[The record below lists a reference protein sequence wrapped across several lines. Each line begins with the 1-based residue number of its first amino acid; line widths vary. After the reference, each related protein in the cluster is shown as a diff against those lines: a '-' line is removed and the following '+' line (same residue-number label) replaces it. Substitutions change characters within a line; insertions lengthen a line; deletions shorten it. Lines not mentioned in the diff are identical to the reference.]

1 MDDLEEGL
9 IRRKAVAQLAGVS
22 EATVSRVLNGVG
34 PVKEETRKRVM
45 EAAKQLNY
53 VPSALA
59 QQFARQKSG
68 NLGVILPLL
77 PKVNVFST
85 YYFSEI
91 LSGIGHTA
99 KQSGYDLLMLF
110 REPGEP
116 REYAHLFRTQK
127 IDACI
132 ILGAQ
137 NIPSDYDALKE
148 LQREGHP
155 FCLINQQYE
164 GAPFNTV
171 DADHRMG
178 SYDAT
183 VHLMKQ
189 GCQRIWFLNGPSAFS
204 NSLDRLE
211 GYCQALETA
220 GEPFDPNR
228 VLVGNYSRKSGYES
242 ADIMAELIRTGQADA
257 VIAANDRMAIGL
269 LQGLKERGLI
279 AGEDYALVGCD
290 DSDGARLTDPPL
302 TSIAVP
308 FYEAGCE
315 ATSRMLEALTEPVLT
330 APFTAKLPVRLVV
343 RASSQV

>member
-1 MDDLEEGL
+1 M
-9 IRRKAVAQLAGVS
+9 RRKAVAQLAGVS

-34 PVKEETRKRVM
+34 PVKEETRRRVM

-53 VPSALA
+53 VPNALA
-59 QQFARQKSG
+59 QRFARQKSG

-99 KQSGYDLLMLF
+99 KHSGYDLLMLF

-116 REYAHLFRTQK
+116 REYANLFRTQK
-127 IDACI
+127 VDACI

-137 NIPSDYDALKE
+137 NIPTDYDALEE
-148 LQREGHP
+148 LQLEGHP
-155 FCLINQQYE
+155 FCLINQRFDGKPY
-164 GAPFNTV
+164 NTV

-178 SYDAT
+178 SFDAVT
-183 VHLMKQ
+183 HLMQQ
-189 GCQRIWFLNGPSAFS
+189 GCQRIWFLNGPPVFS

-211 GYCQALETA
+211 GYRQALEAA
-220 GEPFDPNR
+220 GMTFDPDR
-228 VLVGNYSRKSGYES
+228 VLAGNYSRKSGYAHAE
-242 ADIMAELIRTGQADA
+242 AFAELIRTGQADA
-257 VIAANDRMAIGL
+257 IIAANDRMAIGL
-269 LQGLKERGLI
+269 LQGLKEKGVR
-279 AGEDYALVGCD
+279 AGADYALVGCD

-308 FYEAGCE
+308 FYEVGSE
-315 ATSRMLEALTEPVLT
+315 AASRLLGTLAETEPPV
-330 APFTAKLPVRLVV
+330 PFTVKLPVRLVA
-343 RASSQV
+343 RASSEV